1 MGWWLSIQVVV
12 FWVVTPCSD
21 EEGYQCFG
29 RHFCF
34 HFQGGIVHLQD
45 ENEGRWML
53 LRNVGTPS
61 HVEKIRFLKQD
72 SRGLFPNNF
81 LENIRKANK
90 NLRVIGIPSNIG
102 TGNYTSRVFT
112 GALQLHSYVASNVH
126 ECTML
131 SFTCTDWEKQREMS
145 VGMVRI
151 LIETRYMSRMR
162 LQYQSPRSS
171 AI

>member
-1 MGWWLSIQVVV
+1 
-12 FWVVTPCSD
+12 
-21 EEGYQCFG
+21 
-29 RHFCF
+29 
-34 HFQGGIVHLQD
+34 
-45 ENEGRWML
+45 ML

-131 SFTCTDWEKQREMS
+131 SFTCTD
-145 VGMVRI
+145 
-151 LIETRYMSRMR
+151 
-162 LQYQSPRSS
+162 
-171 AI
+171 